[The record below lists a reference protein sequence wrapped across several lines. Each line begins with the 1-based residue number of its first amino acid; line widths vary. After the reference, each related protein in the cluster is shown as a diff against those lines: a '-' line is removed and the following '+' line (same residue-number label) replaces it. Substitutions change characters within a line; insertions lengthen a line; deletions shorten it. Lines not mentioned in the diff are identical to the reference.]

1 MVLNVKNDARVGHV
15 LKMASPQIVTRSNVG
30 FGQKNGVAADR
41 GLASDSVD
49 NALRWFELFLGTRS
63 NLL

>member
-1 MVLNVKNDARVGHV
+1 
-15 LKMASPQIVTRSNVG
+15 MALPRIVIRPNVG
-30 FGQKNGVAADR
+30 LGQKNGVAVDR

-49 NALRWFELFLGTRS
+49 NALRWFELLLGTRS